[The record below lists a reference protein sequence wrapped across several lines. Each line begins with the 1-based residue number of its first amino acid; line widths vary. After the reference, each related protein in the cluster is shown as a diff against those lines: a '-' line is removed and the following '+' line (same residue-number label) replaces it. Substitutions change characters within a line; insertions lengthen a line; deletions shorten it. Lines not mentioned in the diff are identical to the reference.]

1 MFKKITVISFPVP
14 QIECYAGNI
23 CLFFVCFYS
32 DLLTVDDL
40 DRISDSS
47 STHNSSS
54 SNENAMRDI
63 HQVAHNVNIICT
75 SLCVMHSV
83 IAFVEKLLCVWMQ
96 GSI

>member
-1 MFKKITVISFPVP
+1 MQFYFLLCKFNATLVIYV
-14 QIECYAGNI
+14 Y
-23 CLFFVCFYS
+23 FVRFYS

-63 HQVAHNVNIICT
+63 HQVAHNVIIIST
-75 SLCVMHSV
+75 SLCGVDSV
-83 IAFVEKLLCVWMQ
+83 IAFIKKL
-96 GSI
+96 

>member
-1 MFKKITVISFPVP
+1 MFIM
-14 QIECYAGNI
+14 Y
-23 CLFFVCFYS
+23 LFYL

-63 HQVAHNVNIICT
+63 HQVAHNVIIICT
-75 SLCVMHSV
+75 SLCAVDSV
-83 IAFVEKLLCVWMQ
+83 IAFIRKTLMCLDAYKH
-96 GSI
+96 IRIL